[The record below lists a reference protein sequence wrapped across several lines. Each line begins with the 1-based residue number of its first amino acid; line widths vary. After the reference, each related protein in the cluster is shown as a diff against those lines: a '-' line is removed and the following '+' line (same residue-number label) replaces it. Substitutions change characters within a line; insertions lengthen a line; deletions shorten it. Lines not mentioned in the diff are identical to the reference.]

1 MLPLAAF
8 FLMNTSPSQPPL
20 DPQRFADD
28 LLAGLVTFLV
38 ALPLCLGIAQA
49 SGVQPVA
56 GIVTGIVAGLVV
68 GWFSG
73 AQLMVS
79 GPAAG
84 FISVVAIQVDALG
97 TFEAVLVATVLA
109 GLMQVGMGLAQ
120 GGLLKGFV
128 PTSVVRGL
136 LSAIGVILILKQIPH
151 LFGYDQDY
159 EGEMS
164 FFQAADKE
172 NTFTELVHF
181 ISSCHLGASVLG
193 LACLGLYLAWSRW
206 RAAHRVGF
214 PAALVVVLFGV
225 AAHLIIDALA
235 TAGYVGEAWVIGAMH
250 RVQVPV
256 ASSMRGLIGELP
268 KPDFAVLMSP
278 AVYGAGFMIAVVGS
292 IQALLTSE
300 AIDRLDRQRRTTP
313 ANRELIAQGIGN
325 CVSGLL
331 GGLPLTGEIVRSSVN
346 IDAGADTKR
355 AGIVHGILLAVAI
368 MVFPWAINLIPL
380 SCLAAILIPTGLRL
394 ASPEVLKEMWRAG
407 RYQFIP
413 YMATLVGIVF
423 TDPLAG
429 IGIGLLVSA
438 GFILWSNLRRPM
450 KLLVE
455 HHLGGDV
462 TRIELANQVSFLNRA
477 ALRRSLDSIP
487 RGKHVL
493 IDAHHTVYIDP
504 DILDLIREYRDAIGP
519 ARGIHVSTRGF
530 RDKYGIGDHIQ
541 FVDFATRELQQGV
554 TPGQAFEYL
563 LRGNA
568 RFSNGLQTKRDFGR
582 QINATAH
589 GQHPVAVILHCIDS
603 RSPAELLFDLG
614 LGDIFCVRVAGNIST
629 EEVLGSMEF
638 ATAIAGAKLVV
649 VLGHTRCS
657 AVAAAVQAAC
667 HPDEPVAPECVH
679 LASIIAPISRV
690 VDAELCAV
698 SATAPASRKQAV
710 ADEASRRNVARVVQD
725 IRGGSQV
732 IERLI
737 GEGRVGII
745 GMIYDVAAGEVRVLP
760 GTAGGLPETIV
771 NKAIRKGIAAFA

>member
-1 MLPLAAF
+1 MA
-8 FLMNTSPSQPPL
+8 TSPRVSRSPF
-20 DPQRFADD
+20 DPQHLVND

-49 SGVQPVA
+49 SSVQPVA
-56 GIVTGIVAGLVV
+56 GILTGIVAGLIV

-84 FISVVAIQVDALG
+84 FIAVVIIQIEALG
-97 TFEAVLVATVLA
+97 SFEAVLVATILA

-120 GGLLKGFV
+120 GGFFKAFV

-136 LSAIGVILILKQIPH
+136 LSAIGVILVLKQIPH
-151 LFGYDQDY
+151 LFGYDKDY

-164 FFQAADKE
+164 FFQIADKE

-181 ISSCHLGASVLG
+181 VSSCHFGASVLG
-193 LACLGLYLAWSRW
+193 LACFGLYMVWSRW
-206 RAAHRVGF
+206 SVTQRTGF

-225 AAHLIIDALA
+225 GGHLAIESLA
-235 TAGYVGEAWVIGAMH
+235 TAGYLGGEWVIGSTH

-256 ASSMRGLIGELP
+256 ASSFRALVGGLP
-268 KPDFAVLMSP
+268 KPDFAVLMTP
-278 AVYGAGFMIAVVGS
+278 AVYVAALMIAVVGS
-292 IQALLTSE
+292 LQALLTSE

-313 ANRELIAQGIGN
+313 ANRELVAQGIGN

-346 IDAGADTKR
+346 IDAGAATKR

-394 ASPEVLKEMWRAG
+394 ASPEVLREMWRAG
-407 RYQFIP
+407 RYKFIP
-413 YMATLVGIVF
+413 YVITLVGIVL

-429 IGIGLLVSA
+429 IVIGLVVSA

-450 KLLVE
+450 KLFVE

-462 TRIELANQVSFLNRA
+462 TRVELANQVSFLNRA
-477 ALRRSLDSIP
+477 ALRRTLDSIP

-493 IDAHHTVYIDP
+493 IDAHDTVYIDP

-530 RDKYGIGDHIQ
+530 RDKYGIGDQIQ

-554 TPGQAFEYL
+554 TPGQALEYL
-563 LRGNA
+563 LKGNA
-568 RFSNGLQTKRDFGR
+568 RFSNGHHTKRDYER
-582 QINATAH
+582 QVSATAH
-589 GQHPVAVILHCIDS
+589 GQHPIAAILHCIDS

-614 LGDIFCVRVAGNIST
+614 LGDIFSVRVAGNIST

-638 ATAIAGAKLVV
+638 ATAVAGAKLLV
-649 VLGHTRCS
+649 VLGHTRCG
-657 AVAAAVQAAC
+657 AVGAAVHAAC
-667 HPDEPVAPECVH
+667 YPDDPVAPDCDH
-679 LASIIAPISRV
+679 LASIVAPISRV
-690 VDAELCAV
+690 VDAALCALP
-698 SATAPASRKQAV
+698 ADAPPSRRQGV
-710 ADEASRRNVARVVQD
+710 ADEVSRRNVAQVVQD
-725 IRGGSQV
+725 IRSRSRV

-745 GMIYDVAAGEVRVLP
+745 GMIYDVAAGEVKIVP
-760 GTAGGLPETIV
+760 GTAGGLPEAIV
-771 NKAIRKGIAAFA
+771 EKAIKKGIAAFV